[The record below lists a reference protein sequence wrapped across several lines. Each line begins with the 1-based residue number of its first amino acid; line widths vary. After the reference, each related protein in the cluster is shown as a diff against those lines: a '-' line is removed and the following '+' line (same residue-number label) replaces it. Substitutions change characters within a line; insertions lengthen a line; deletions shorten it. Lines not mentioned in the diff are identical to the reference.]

1 MQPLDKA
8 FDHESVRLM
17 GQVCDVAWREVIKSP
32 VFNSEP
38 ARHEARRLMVERVMA
53 AVVDGE
59 RDLERLRTIALN
71 GAYE

>member
-1 MQPLDKA
+1 MQPLNKA
-8 FDHESVRLM
+8 FDHHSVTLM
-17 GQVCDVAWREVIKSP
+17 GQVCDDAWRDVIKSP

-38 ARHEARRLMVERVMA
+38 AQHEARRLMVERVMA

-59 RDLERLRTIALN
+59 RDPDRLRIIALN

>member
-8 FDHESVRLM
+8 FDQDSVRLM
-17 GQVCDVAWREVIKSP
+17 GQVCDAAWREVIKSP
-32 VFNSEP
+32 VFISEP
-38 ARHEARRLMVERVMA
+38 ARQEARRLMVERLMA

-59 RDLERLRTIALN
+59 RNPERLRTVALN